1 MLTGSRPAM
10 EVVKSDMR
18 SLLLTAGPEG
28 YTLEQMVREHRYL
41 NPGHTIPVRELNFTS
56 LEELL
61 RAMPDVARFSLVDGE
76 LRAIAVANEE
86 TRHIESLQSASRPRR
101 RQSPDVS
108 RQRPFDSI
116 DLTNSPT
123 IARVPTTCAPPQPR
137 AGPVLSYSQSTAL
150 PSLSS
155 NTASAPNQRA
165 RVAVSTANHVKQEF
179 VAGNANSNAPPT
191 TASASRTIAALAPTS
206 TNVAPLRIL
215 GPEFRQMIAQ
225 VLVDPSFPEEGLP
238 GADFNEFF
246 QYAHSH

>member
-1 MLTGSRPAM
+1 M
-10 EVVKSDMR
+10 EVMKSDMR

-41 NPGHTIPVRELNFTS
+41 NPGRTIPVRELNFTS

-108 RQRPFDSI
+108 RRRPFDLI

-123 IARVPTTCAPPQPR
+123 IPSIPTTCAPPQPR

-150 PSLSS
+150 PLLSS
-155 NTASAPNQRA
+155 TTASGQNQPA
-165 RVAVSTANHVKQEF
+165 RVAVSTAYRVKQEF
-179 VAGNANSNAPPT
+179 AAGNANSNAAPT
-191 TASASRTIAALAPTS
+191 TASSSSRTIAVPAPTS
-206 TNVAPLRIL
+206 INVAPLRNL

-225 VLVDPSFPEEGLP
+225 VLVDPSFPEDGLP

-246 QYAHSH
+246 QYAHFQ